1 MRNKDKVEGKKK
13 NILETVTKIKVRD
26 GERDE
31 EKEECNRRGR
41 QMQTARAYAI
51 QRIRQRGL
59 HGTET

>member
-1 MRNKDKVEGKKK
+1 MTR
-13 NILETVTKIKVRD
+13 IKVKD

-41 QMQTARAYAI
+41 QTQTARAYAI

-59 HGTET
+59 RGTET